1 MSRLSPFIFIILFSA
16 SIAFPQTTLYTETF
30 SEGALDNPWYPG
42 FGGISKSMEVKE
54 FPSPTGDNWVGSLA
68 TDTLV
73 SLVASSFSG
82 DITWTNYRYEA
93 QVYIETDSAFYY
105 GLEIRVDSTGETTGY
120 NYVIQANPNF
130 GPTRIRFRRRDGS
143 SAMSLVSIKDWTQ
156 FEIPG
161 VIPTSNGWHK
171 MAIEAVGNEFKIF
184 FDDQEL
190 PGGPFVDTTYAN
202 GLIGTY
208 TFSTDTS
215 VNMHL
220 KIDDIVVQTV
230 PPNAIDKDNNRII
243 TSFNLQQNYPNPF
256 NPTTTIKFE
265 LPISEFVQLE
275 VFNIVGQKISVLAN
289 RNFNAGIHQVSW
301 QARDDLGNEVP
312 AGVYYYRLK
321 VGEFEQTR
329 KMVLM
334 K

>member
-1 MSRLSPFIFIILFSA
+1 MSRILLLFFIILCSV
-16 SIAFPQTTLYTETF
+16 SIAFSQTILYTETF
-30 SEGALDNPWYPG
+30 SDGTLDNPWYPG
-42 FGGISKSMEVKE
+42 FGGISTSMEVKA

-68 TDTLV
+68 TDTLI

-82 DITWTNYRYEA
+82 DTTWTDYRYEA

-143 SAMSLVSIKDWTQ
+143 SPMSFVSIKDWSQ

-161 VIPTSNGWHK
+161 IIPTSNGWHK
-171 MAIEAVGNEFKIF
+171 MAIEAAGNEFKIF

-190 PGGPFVDTTYAN
+190 PGGPFVDSTYSN

-208 TFSTDTS
+208 TFSTDTAI
-215 VNMHL
+215 NMHL

-230 PPNAIDKDNNRII
+230 PPSAIDEDNNQII
-243 TSFNLQQNYPNPF
+243 SNFNLHQNYPNPF
-256 NPTTTIKFE
+256 NPMTTIKFE

-289 RNFNAGIHQVSW
+289 GNFNAATHQVTW
-301 QARDDLGNEVP
+301 QARDDYGNEVP
-312 AGVYYYRLK
+312 AGLYYYRLRA
-321 VGEFEQTR
+321 GTFEQTR
-329 KMVLM
+329 KMLLV